1 MVNKHKHNSFYQHN
15 CTYIMSILMEKEI
28 AVDRIIAANYEVFKA
43 LDDPIRGK
51 IVQLLNK
58 KQLNVDQITRR
69 LKKLGYKKAV
79 TTIRHHIEILKDSGL
94 IEIIKIEESRG
105 AVTKYY
111 GSSTRLLDFTLPSDF
126 DENYSKIISKTSLK
140 LAKIIGPILKNFSK
154 TRKIQQINYNNYIV
168 MEIMNRSITNL
179 LEKNNYF
186 ISIINFPL
194 VFGS

>member
-1 MVNKHKHNSFYQHN
+1 MA
-15 CTYIMSILMEKEI
+15 ILMEKEVGI
-28 AVDRIIAANYEVFKA
+28 DRIITANYDVFRA

-51 IVQLLNK
+51 IVELLNK

-79 TTIRHHIEILKDSGL
+79 TTIRHHIEILKESGL

-105 AVTKYY
+105 AITKYY
-111 GSSTRLLDFTLPSDF
+111 GSSTKLLDFLLPSDF

-140 LAKIIGPILKNFSK
+140 LEKIIGPILKNFSK
-154 TRKIQQINYNNYIV
+154 TRKIQQINYNKYIV

-179 LEKNNYF
+179 LEKK
-186 ISIINFPL
+186 
-194 VFGS
+194 

>member
-1 MVNKHKHNSFYQHN
+1 
-15 CTYIMSILMEKEI
+15 MEKEI
-28 AVDRIIAANYEVFKA
+28 TVDRIIAANYEVFKA

-105 AVTKYY
+105 AITKYY
-111 GSSTRLLDFTLPSDF
+111 GSSTKLLDFTLPLDF
-126 DENYSKIISKTSLK
+126 DENYSKVISKTSLK
-140 LAKIIGPILKNFSK
+140 LGKIIGTVLKNFSK

-179 LEKNNYF
+179 LEKK
-186 ISIINFPL
+186 
-194 VFGS
+194 

>member
-1 MVNKHKHNSFYQHN
+1 MA
-15 CTYIMSILMEKEI
+15 ILMEKEI
-28 AVDRIIAANYEVFKA
+28 SIDRMITANYEMFRA
-43 LDDPIRGK
+43 LDDPIRGR

-79 TTIRHHIEILKDSGL
+79 TTIRHHIEILKNSGL

-105 AVTKYY
+105 AITKYY
-111 GSSTRLLDFTLPSDF
+111 GSSTKLLDFSLPSDF

-140 LAKIIGPILKNFSK
+140 LARVISPILKNFPK

-168 MEIMNRSITNL
+168 MEIMNRSLTNL
-179 LEKNNYF
+179 LEKK
-186 ISIINFPL
+186 
-194 VFGS
+194 